1 MTAGTRQ
8 LLWQVPL
15 AVGAS
20 VFGSLVVVWAI
31 SQAMGFHF
39 NPSLV
44 AALSGA
50 LSAAAIAVELHRQ
63 RQR

>member
-1 MTAGTRQ
+1 MTANTRQ
-8 LLWQVPL
+8 LLWRVPL
-15 AVGAS
+15 TVSAS
-20 VFGSLVVVWAI
+20 VVGSLAVVWAI

-50 LSAAAIAVELHRQ
+50 LSAAAIAVELRSQWQ
-63 RQR
+63 R